1 MTFAEFDALYAERH
15 LPANLRALEAAL
27 AAHLQPDNYGWNWR
41 AARLDHF
48 RAMQLQ
54 TENPGE
60 ARALFSHGAGCAQTA
75 QGLEGDRVEA
85 AFWAPTC
92 ALEAAR
98 LGGKLAT
105 AAILGR
111 AQKQLDRAARL
122 DEAYHYAGPLRVLGR
137 VTHLKP
143 LLLGGSLD
151 RALAFYE
158 RALQLAPSHST
169 TLLYYADAL
178 LDDNQPAQARRVLN
192 GLVAAEPS
200 PGWVW
205 ESERDRALARRWIEE
220 RLD

>member
-15 LPANLRALEAAL
+15 LPANVRALETAL
-27 AAHLQPDNYGWNWR
+27 AAHLRPDDYGWNWR

-54 TENPGE
+54 DDNPAA
-60 ARALFSHGAGCAQTA
+60 ARALFAHGAERAQVA
-75 QGLEGDRVEA
+75 QALQGDRVEG

-98 LGGKLAT
+98 LGGKLAA

-143 LLLGGSLD
+143 MLLGGSLD

-158 RALQLAPSHST
+158 RALQLAPGHST

-200 PGWVW
+200 PNWVW
-205 ESERDRALARRWIEE
+205 ESARDRETARHWIARR
-220 RLD
+220 LD